1 MKRLSLALLALI
13 SPAAWAATAT
23 LSWVLPTQNTDGS
36 FIPASGN
43 GALAESR
50 VEYGPCTAGGGLA
63 SVENQVNV
71 PAPGTTTTVNG
82 FVGGETVCFRVR
94 AANNLGVVSE
104 PSNVV
109 SKTFDAPKP
118 RPPILSAVA
127 TTAWEIDLD
136 RRGNVRL
143 ARRVGTVELGAP
155 CQNIAL
161 DTQRGTVYPVDLQY
175 VTLDRS
181 PRSSW
186 VVARCGLS

>member
-1 MKRLSLALLALI
+1 MKRLSLALLALAA
-13 SPAAWAATAT
+13 PAAWGATVT
-23 LSWVLPTQNTDGS
+23 VSWVLPTQNTDNSVIPLTGS
-36 FIPASGN
+36 

-50 VEYGPCTAGGGLA
+50 VEYGPCTSSGGLA

-71 PAPGTTTTVNG
+71 PAPGNTTQVNG

-94 AANNLGVVSE
+94 VANNLGVVSE

-118 RPPILSAVA
+118 RPPVLTTVA
-127 TTAWEIDLD
+127 TVAYEIDLD
-136 RRGNVRL
+136 RRGNIRL
-143 ARRVGTVELGAP
+143 ARRVGTVELGTP
-155 CQNIAL
+155 CQDVPL
-161 DTQRGTVYPVDLQY
+161 DTQRGTVYPVDLHY
-175 VTLDRS
+175 VTLDRT